1 MTSKVT
7 LGNKMDDKGDIAVL
21 LKGILGGEVLGTET
35 ITTGITVWR
44 GSKEIY
50 EAWHPS
56 RPSPLIQSPFN
67 EGTTVELTVEGS
79 KLSVWFEG
87 PRSGEDNLPIRP
99 PAGEL
104 DKRRFIKMYGPSDLI
119 LRLTSHP
126 RFREICFALRTG
138 RSEDTKAKELAEHA
152 IDLGR
157 PVFQPLDYVPLQEAG
172 GQTIMGS
179 TIRRLG

>member
-1 MTSKVT
+1 MDAPTNLDFIKIERKGTDMIECWISLEKPVNQRILKSGSVDGMTSKVT

-79 KLSVWFEG
+79 KL
-87 PRSGEDNLPIRP
+87 
-99 PAGEL
+99 
-104 DKRRFIKMYGPSDLI
+104 
-119 LRLTSHP
+119 
-126 RFREICFALRTG
+126 
-138 RSEDTKAKELAEHA
+138 
-152 IDLGR
+152 
-157 PVFQPLDYVPLQEAG
+157 
-172 GQTIMGS
+172 
-179 TIRRLG
+179 